1 MTRAEAAEMMGE
13 VQLAPGVHGTLFDT
27 PDGIYIP
34 TISADEPGSGD
45 VGRYLDS
52 LPRNRTV
59 KFPTVMSGRLREMLV
74 RRGFVDGEEWSKEYD
89 TLVEMLVRVG
99 S

>member
-13 VQLAPGVHGTLFDT
+13 AQLAPGVHGTLLDT

-74 RRGFVDGEEWSKEYD
+74 RRGFVDGEEWSEEYD